1 MYKFQ
6 LYKNT
11 GRGIYIGAIDAIT
24 KAYIRKN
31 EVFADAFNYFMYDG
45 AQVIQ
50 PECLKELDPTEIA
63 ILLNEKDTKDKK
75 AVQVEAHQ
83 KYRDI
88 LKSAAIME
96 DGHTAYILL
105 GIENQTD
112 VNYAMPVRNML
123 YDALQYTKQ
132 VSEIADVHRRKKE
145 NSNHKSVSHA
155 EFISGF
161 YKNDRLIPVIT
172 LVIYF
177 NANEW
182 DGPRSLID
190 MLKVPERFQS
200 LVSDYKM
207 NLIEVRNSEYL
218 KFQNSDV
225 STVFDISR
233 FIYDKRYDKINDM
246 YKEQLIPSELGLV
259 IGAITESQKLIDDAI
274 KLEKEGGQMN
284 MCKALE
290 ELEEKGRIE
299 GRREGEIKGEIK
311 NKILL
316 IQKKSLRGD
325 SMEKI
330 IDDLMESIEFVQPI
344 YEMIKQNPELSVDE
358 IYRIISK

>member
-31 EVFADAFNYFMYDG
+31 EVFADAFNYFMYNG

-63 ILLNEKDTKDKK
+63 ILLNEKDTMDKK
-75 AVQVEAHQ
+75 AVKAEVQQ

-145 NSNHKSVSHA
+145 NSNHKSVGHA

-177 NANEW
+177 NENEW
-182 DGPRSLID
+182 DGPRSLLD
-190 MLKVPERFQS
+190 MMEISDPIVRRYAQDYQIHLINPNQIADGELEKFQS
-200 LVSDYKM
+200 SLR
-207 NLIEVRNSEYL
+207 EVMGCIKYSRSKEKL
-218 KFQNSDV
+218 AAF
-225 STVFDISR
+225 ISNNPR
-233 FIYDKRYDKINDM
+233 
-246 YKEQLIPSELGLV
+246 
-259 IGAITESQKLIDDAI
+259 
-274 KLEKEGGQMN
+274 MN
-284 MCKALE
+284 MEAAAARVIE
-290 ELEEKGRIE
+290 AINHVPIRIQE
-299 GRREGEIKGEIK
+299 GDGKFNMCEA
-311 NKILL
+311 
-316 IQKKSLRGD
+316 
-325 SMEKI
+325 
-330 IDDLMESIEFVQPI
+330 IE
-344 YEMIKQNPELSVDE
+344 EMIKDGREAGREVGRQEGQNRINQLIILLSKENRGED
-358 IYRIISK
+358 IIKAAKDREYQEQLFKEFNL

>member
-63 ILLNEKDTKDKK
+63 ILLSEKDTMDKK
-75 AVQVEAHQ
+75 AVKAEVQQ

-182 DGPRSLID
+182 DGPRSLLD
-190 MLKVPERFQS
+190 MMEISDPIVRRYAQDYQIHLINPNQIADEELEKFQS
-200 LVSDYKM
+200 SLREVMGCIKYSRSKEKLAAFINNNPRM
-207 NLIEVRNSEYL
+207 NMEAAAARGIEAINHVPIRIQEGDG
-218 KFQNSDV
+218 KF
-225 STVFDISR
+225 
-233 FIYDKRYDKINDM
+233 
-246 YKEQLIPSELGLV
+246 
-259 IGAITESQKLIDDAI
+259 
-274 KLEKEGGQMN
+274 N
-284 MCKALE
+284 MCKA
-290 ELEEKGRIE
+290 IE
-299 GRREGEIKGEIK
+299 
-311 NKILL
+311 
-316 IQKKSLRGD
+316 
-325 SMEKI
+325 
-330 IDDLMESIEFVQPI
+330 
-344 YEMIKQNPELSVDE
+344 EMIKDGREAGREVGRQEGQNRINQLIILLSKENRGED
-358 IYRIISK
+358 IIKAAKDREYQEQLFKEFNL